1 MYQLLLYLHIA
12 SAIIAF
18 GPTFSLPLIGM
29 MAGREPAHANFA
41 LRAADTIAR
50 RRITPLAIAMAVTG
64 VPLIWL
70 GRWDLTRALWLDVA
84 IVLYVI
90 NFIISLFVM
99 TPAAARLIE
108 LTARPAHARPSGPPP
123 GGPPSEGGRLVRRS
137 QRGGAALAGSGLVIL
152 ALMVCRPGL

>member
-29 MAGREPAHANFA
+29 MAGREPAHSNFA

-99 TPAAARLIE
+99 TPAAARLID
-108 LTARPAHARPSGPPP
+108 LTAARAQAAPSGPPS
-123 GGPPSEGGRLVRRS
+123 GGPPPVVAGLVRRT
-137 QRGGAALAGSGLVIL
+137 QLGGAALAVNVLVIL
-152 ALMVCRPGL
+152 ALMVFKPSL